1 MYINNQELYKII
13 KEEMKKQNLSQSDI
27 AKTLNVNRADINI
40 ALKNL
45 ENGKSITTRK
55 LFLILGAM
63 NKAFIISD
71 EW

>member
-1 MYINNQELYKII
+1 MYINNQELYKRI

-27 AKTLNVNRADINI
+27 AKILNVNRADISI

-63 NKAFIISD
+63 NKTFIISD

>member
-1 MYINNQELYKII
+1 MYINNQELYKRI

-27 AKTLNVNRADINI
+27 AKILNVNRADISI

-63 NKAFIISD
+63 NKTFIISD
-71 EW
+71 E

>member
-13 KEEMKKQNLSQSDI
+13 KEEMKKQNLSQSYI

-63 NKAFIISD
+63 NKTFIISD
-71 EW
+71 KW

>member
-63 NKAFIISD
+63 NKTFIISD